1 MQLDDRF
8 AVSEDVVAR
17 EVGGELVLLD
27 LGSGQ
32 YFGLDKVG
40 GRIWELLSEAPH
52 DLHALCEKIENEF
65 DAPRD
70 RIESDLRALIKQ
82 LQDQALIAAEPA

>member
-1 MQLDDRF
+1 MQLIERF
-8 AVSEDVVAR
+8 AVSDDVIAR

-27 LGSGQ
+27 LNSGQ

-40 GRIWELLSEAPH
+40 GRVWELLSESPR
-52 DLHALCEKIENEF
+52 DLHELCDKIEIEF

-70 RIESDLRALIKQ
+70 RIEADLRALIKQ
-82 LQDQALIAAEPA
+82 LQDQALIVAEPA